1 MKTSPLYR
9 LNLQDVGKGLII
21 AIAGGFISA
30 IEVSFSAGSFTFNW
44 KQIGM
49 TALASGVAYL
59 VKNFFTPAKLISDDA
74 VK

>member
-21 AIAGGFISA
+21 AIAGGVISA
-30 IEVSFSAGSFTFNW
+30 IEVSLSAGSFIFNW

-49 TALASGVAYL
+49 TALAAGVAYL
-59 VKNFFTPAKLISDDA
+59 VKNFFTPAKLLSHDA
-74 VK
+74 AK

>member
-21 AIAGGFISA
+21 AITGGFISA
-30 IEVSFSAGSFTFNW
+30 ISVSLSAGSLTFNW

-49 TALASGVAYL
+49 TALAAGLAYL
-59 VKNFFTPAKLISDDA
+59 VKNFFTPAKLISHDA
-74 VK
+74 AK